1 MNLGFCSLS
10 SSSSGNCY
18 LIKSETTNLLV
29 DVGISGAKI
38 YKNLANYGIEPS
50 DISHVLLTHEHVDH
64 VKSVS
69 PVAKKSP
76 GAVFCCSGGTLEGL
90 GEKGQIIAGRYCMAV
105 PGEMF
110 MAGDIEVTPFRIS
123 HDAAEPV
130 AYTFQREG
138 KKIAIVTDTGVVTE
152 EILEAIKGSDLLVME
167 SNHEVN
173 ILLYGSY
180 PYNIKRRILSDVGH
194 LSNEAAGNCIL
205 GFLKDLDRCKVP
217 KVLLAHLSQ
226 ENNTPQQA
234 YITVKNI
241 LEEEDF
247 YVGKD
252 LSLGVVLKDQL
263 SELIYI

>member
-1 MNLGFCSLS
+1 MC
-10 SSSSGNCY
+10 
-18 LIKSETTNLLV
+18 IK
-29 DVGISGAKI
+29 
-38 YKNLANYGIEPS
+38 
-50 DISHVLLTHEHVDH
+50 
-64 VKSVS
+64 
-69 PVAKKSP
+69 
-76 GAVFCCSGGTLEGL
+76 
-90 GEKGQIIAGRYCMAV
+90 
-105 PGEMF
+105 
-110 MAGDIEVTPFRIS
+110 
-123 HDAAEPV
+123 
-130 AYTFQREG
+130 REG

-205 GFLKDLDRCKVP
+205 GFLKDINGEKIPR
-217 KVLLAHLSQ
+217 VLLAHLSQ